1 MRLNLSDEEKFDL
14 ERRFADFRYH
24 GVSLGRSL
32 KSYFGVTLDASIGAA
47 VSSFVHWLYLIM
59 FGPRRR
65 GERHGMSRGKVLF
78 ALSGNTD
85 RLKRLVFPIAN
96 AFDSNE
102 RSFLFWD
109 KSAAISLE
117 DASNWCDMHFVR
129 HKSGIRARFAAFRGL
144 FRIVRIFV
152 GWAHAHN
159 LPLRLSWGFVRYVS
173 CLYGYI
179 DGIRSF
185 LEEDTPKCVVV
196 DYEHF
201 YVWSSLIQLA
211 QGMSIPTM
219 TLMHGEIYSA
229 YGYTPV
235 IADKVAVWGESQKR
249 QLVGYGVD
257 ARRIVV
263 CGCPRI
269 EPNVCCAIN
278 REAVIARLGLPPTKP
293 IALLA
298 TNPVLP
304 EYRIRQVKDFCE
316 ALKGVEEIQ
325 GVVRLHP
332 SESRSVY
339 EGCIEQCP
347 WVRFYEAKEWTVE
360 ESLGIA
366 RVVVNHDS
374 GFGADALVY
383 GCPVIELDDL
393 PGGLT
398 NGKKFVDGA
407 GCPCVRGIEGLR
419 NELVQAVED
428 DAYYN
433 HLLRIS
439 RPFVKDIFFSFGD
452 VAAKNTVGAIMELAN
467 R

>member
-1 MRLNLSDEEKFDL
+1 MRLSLSDEEKFDL
-14 ERRFADFRYH
+14 ERKFADFRYH

-32 KSYFGVTLDASIGAA
+32 KSYFGVTVDASFGVA
-47 VSSFVHWLYLIM
+47 VSSFVHWLYLMM
-59 FGPRRR
+59 FGPRHI
-65 GERHGMSRGKVLF
+65 GECHGTSRGKVLF

-96 AFDSNE
+96 AFDVNE

-109 KSAAISLE
+109 KGAAVSIG
-117 DASNWCDMHFVR
+117 DDSNWCDVHYVR
-129 HKSGIRARFAAFRGL
+129 HKSDVRARLAVLRDL
-144 FRIVRIFV
+144 FNIARMFV
-152 GWAHAHN
+152 GWARAQN
-159 LPLRLSWGFVRYVS
+159 LPLRLSWSFVYYVS

-179 DGIRSF
+179 DGIKRF
-185 LEEDTPKCVVV
+185 LKEEKPKCVVV

-235 IADKVAVWGESQKR
+235 ISNKVAVWGESQKK

-263 CGCPRI
+263 CGCPRVDA
-269 EPNVCCAIN
+269 NGCCAIN
-278 REAVIARLGLPPTKP
+278 REAVIARLGLPLTKP

-298 TNPVLP
+298 TNPVLI
-304 EYRIRQVKDFCE
+304 EYRIKQVKDFCE

-332 SESRSVY
+332 SESLSVY
-339 EGCIEQCP
+339 EGCIVQCP
-347 WVRFYEAKEWTVE
+347 WVRFYEAKKWTIE

-374 GFGADALVY
+374 GFGADALVH
-383 GCPVIELDDL
+383 GCPVIELDNL

-398 NGKKFVDGA
+398 NGKKLVDEA
-407 GCPCVRGIEGLR
+407 GCPCVRDIEALR
-419 NELVQAVED
+419 NELEQVVKD
-428 DAYYN
+428 DAYHN
-433 HLLRIS
+433 QLIEKS
-439 RPFVKDIFFSFGD
+439 RHFVKNLFFSFGD
-452 VAAKNTVGAIMELAN
+452 AAAKNTYGAITALMAG
-467 R
+467 